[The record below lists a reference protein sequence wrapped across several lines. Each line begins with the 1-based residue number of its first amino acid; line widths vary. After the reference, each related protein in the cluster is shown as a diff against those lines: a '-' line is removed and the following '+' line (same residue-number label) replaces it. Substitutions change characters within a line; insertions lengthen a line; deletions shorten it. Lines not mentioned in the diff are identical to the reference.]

1 MSVKGMSGMIR
12 LHKWQLD
19 EKRRSMGELE
29 SMRAELVGKM
39 RDLETELA
47 TEQKK
52 AADAPVVSISYAGY
66 AQQVMVRRQNLH
78 NSIAEIDV
86 SIDEMK
92 DQVSEA
98 FKELKKYEIVEQRE
112 RERELAERNARQQ
125 DEMDELALTMHR
137 RSQKQA

>member
-66 AQQVMVRRQNLH
+66 AQLVMVRRQNLH

-92 DQVSEA
+92 DLVSEA